1 MVLVSHELAVCRN
14 TLDSP
19 LVDGLI
25 IEDIRAERLSAQK
38 NPTLV
43 RGGEFNRYVL
53 EQILQ
58 QLNAAVQESIH
69 L

>member
-1 MVLVSHELAVCRN
+1 MS
-14 TLDSP
+14 
-19 LVDGLI
+19 
-25 IEDIRAERLSAQK
+25 LSAEDLSTEES
-38 NPTLV
+38 PTLV
-43 RGGEFNRYVL
+43 RGGGFNAYVL

>member
-1 MVLVSHELAVCRN
+1 MSSRLCRS
-14 TLDSP
+14 TLIRRY
-19 LVDGLI
+19 VDGLS
-25 IEDIRAERLSAQK
+25 IEDIRAERSSTEK
-38 NPTLV
+38 SPTLV
-43 RGGEFNRYVL
+43 RGGGFNAYVL